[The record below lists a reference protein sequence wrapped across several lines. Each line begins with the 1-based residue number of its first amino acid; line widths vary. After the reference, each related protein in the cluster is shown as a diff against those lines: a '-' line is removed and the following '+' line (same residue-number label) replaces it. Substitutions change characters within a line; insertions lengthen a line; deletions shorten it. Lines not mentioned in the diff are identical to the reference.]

1 MKKKIKLISIE
12 DVKNDTKEI
21 KINSPRTLKAMHHL
35 NYTNEDLFYYDFKH
49 YRLDKNTK
57 IVGDPVDIQKRKYKL
72 FLEKRKKIIEEIK
85 NLRNEIIS
93 KGEDILYIKSKSS
106 SKIIRISRQESKI
119 IKDDEKNIKK
129 EKNKNKSKPK
139 SALNKERKSFVENQ
153 IEQEKHVI
161 QNIKKINLFYL

>member
-57 IVGDPVDIQKRKYKL
+57 IVGDPVDIQKKL
-72 FLEKRKKIIEEIK
+72 KKKKKQLKK
-85 NLRNEIIS
+85 NNQQ
-93 KGEDILYIKSKSS
+93 KKSKKKKNQ
-106 SKIIRISRQESKI
+106 KIKRSNRRRRTK
-119 IKDDEKNIKK
+119 
-129 EKNKNKSKPK
+129 
-139 SALNKERKSFVENQ
+139 
-153 IEQEKHVI
+153 
-161 QNIKKINLFYL
+161 

>member
-1 MKKKIKLISIE
+1 MKEFYNKIKKKKTMKKKIKLISIE

-106 SKIIRISRQESKI
+106 SKIIRISRWLFRFYSYNIFFLNINKI
-119 IKDDEKNIKK
+119 
-129 EKNKNKSKPK
+129 
-139 SALNKERKSFVENQ
+139 V
-153 IEQEKHVI
+153 
-161 QNIKKINLFYL
+161 